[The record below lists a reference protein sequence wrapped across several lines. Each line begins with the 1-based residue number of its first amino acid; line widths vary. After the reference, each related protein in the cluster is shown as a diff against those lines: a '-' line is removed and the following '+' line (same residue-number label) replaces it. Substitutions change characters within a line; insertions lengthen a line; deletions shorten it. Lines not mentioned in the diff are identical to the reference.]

1 MHTHQALSG
10 RVLVLKPVGHL
21 LGDHVTDEF
30 VNVAREF
37 ARRGHVGV
45 LVDFEEVE
53 YMNSLGLG
61 AIARILITCSQAGG
75 LMRVCNVH
83 HRVRRLFDVV
93 KFDKLFEYY
102 ESEQQAM
109 DALQKDLASAV

>member
-10 RVLVLKPVGHL
+10 RVLVVRPVGHL
-21 LGDHVTDEF
+21 LGGHETDEF
-30 VNVAREF
+30 VGVAREF
-37 ARRGHVGV
+37 ARRGHVAV

-75 LMRVCNVH
+75 LMRVCNVR

-93 KFDKLFEYY
+93 KFYKLFDYY
-102 ESEQQAM
+102 ESEQLAM
-109 DALQKDLASAV
+109 EALTKDLASAV